1 MLSRPRKRHL
11 KNQLPA
17 EVAAV
22 QAAHPDKRVQVWF
35 QDEARV
41 GQRGTN
47 SRVWADKGSRP
58 RAPRQTQYRSVYLF
72 GALCPETG
80 QSKAWLMPVA
90 NTEAMNAHLADLGRQ
105 VGADT
110 HALVVVDRAGW
121 HTTKHLTVPAT
132 MPLLPLPAPELNPV
146 ELVWHE
152 LRQRYLSNRVYPDQ
166 TTLEEAV
173 AAAWNA
179 LADHPERLQ
188 RLCDFDWIRAARQ
201 LPS

>member
-1 MLSRPRKRHL
+1 M
-11 KNQLPA
+11 
-17 EVAAV
+17 
-22 QAAHPDKRVQVWF
+22 QAAHPDKQVQVWF
-35 QDEARV
+35 QDEARF

-47 SRVWADKGSRP
+47 SRVWADRGSRP

-72 GALCPETG
+72 GAVCPQTG
-80 QSKAWLMPVA
+80 ESNAWLMPVA
-90 NTEAMNAHLADLGRQ
+90 NTETMNVHLADLSQQLAPGI
-105 VGADT
+105 

-121 HTTKHLTVPAT
+121 HTTKQLTVPDT
-132 MPLLPLPAPELNPV
+132 LTLLPLPSQAPDLNPV

-152 LRQRYLSNRVYPDQ
+152 LRQRHLSNRLYPDQ

-188 RLCDFDWIRAARQ
+188 RLCDFGWIRAARRS
-201 LPS
+201 PS